1 MIPGQWPT
9 TPPTFLALDPVEHS
23 FERAAWVALP
33 VPYEATTS
41 YRKGTQDGPG
51 AIIRASAEM
60 EDYDPELGFEP
71 CRAGIHT
78 AAPLEPALG
87 GPGAMA
93 ERVAEAVGACADA
106 GKRVAMLGGEHSI
119 SSGAVA
125 ALAARHPGLSVLV
138 FDAQADLRD
147 EYQGSRHSHA
157 CATRRMLDH
166 APAAIVGVRSMTAD
180 EAAFAAER
188 GAPLFPRGPEPITDA
203 DAIVGAL
210 SADVY
215 VRPRRVRPVVHG
227 RRRHA
232 GAGRTRLVGSA
243 AAAPRR
249 GVAQAHRRV
258 RRRRTV
264 AGGGAGVLR
273 LHRRQARLQA
283 HRLRGGVRLPA
294 PVRAGG

>member
-166 APAAIVGVRSMTAD
+166 APGAIVGVRSMTAD

-210 SADVY
+210 SGDVY
-215 VRPRRVRPVVHG
+215 VSFDLDAFDPSFMAAVGTPEPGGLGWWEALRLLRAVAS
-227 RRRHA
+227 RRRI
-232 GAGRTRLVGSA
+232 VGFDVVELSPGEGPESCAYTA
-243 AAAPRR
+243 AKLAYKLIGYAE
-249 GVAQAHRRV
+249 A
-258 RRRRTV
+258 
-264 AGGGAGVLR
+264 
-273 LHRRQARLQA
+273 
-283 HRLRGGVRLPA
+283 
-294 PVRAGG
+294 

>member
-41 YRKGTQDGPG
+41 YRKGTQDGPA

-60 EDYDPELGFEP
+60 EDYDAELGFEP
-71 CRAGIHT
+71 CSAGIHT

-188 GAPLFPRGPEPITDA
+188 GVPLFPRGPEPITDA

-210 SADVY
+210 SDDVY
-215 VRPRRVRPVVHG
+215 VSFDLDAFDPSFMAAVGTPEPGGLGWWEGLRLLRAVAS
-227 RRRHA
+227 RRRI
-232 GAGRTRLVGSA
+232 VGFDVVELSPGEGPESCAYTA
-243 AAAPRR
+243 AKLAYKLIGYAE
-249 GVAQAHRRV
+249 A
-258 RRRRTV
+258 
-264 AGGGAGVLR
+264 
-273 LHRRQARLQA
+273 
-283 HRLRGGVRLPA
+283 
-294 PVRAGG
+294 

>member
-210 SADVY
+210 SGDVY
-215 VRPRRVRPVVHG
+215 VSFDLDAFDPSFMAAVGTPEPGGLGWWEALRLLRAVAS
-227 RRRHA
+227 RRRI
-232 GAGRTRLVGSA
+232 VGFDVVELSPGEGPESCAYTA
-243 AAAPRR
+243 AKLAYKLIGYAE
-249 GVAQAHRRV
+249 A
-258 RRRRTV
+258 
-264 AGGGAGVLR
+264 
-273 LHRRQARLQA
+273 
-283 HRLRGGVRLPA
+283 
-294 PVRAGG
+294 

>member
-93 ERVAEAVGACADA
+93 ERVAEAIGACADA

-215 VRPRRVRPVVHG
+215 VSFDLDAFDPSFMAAVGTPEPGGLGWWEALRLLRAVAS
-227 RRRHA
+227 RRRI
-232 GAGRTRLVGSA
+232 VGFDVVELSPGEGPESCAYTA
-243 AAAPRR
+243 AKLAYKLIGYAE
-249 GVAQAHRRV
+249 A
-258 RRRRTV
+258 
-264 AGGGAGVLR
+264 
-273 LHRRQARLQA
+273 
-283 HRLRGGVRLPA
+283 
-294 PVRAGG
+294 